1 MDLNGNAER
10 YNILKPNIHI
20 TPCALV
26 SKDNLIK
33 FPVLKLVKANIALPH
48 REIHYKTVKLLQ
60 VV

>member
-1 MDLNGNAER
+1 
-10 YNILKPNIHI
+10 LKPNIHI